1 MGKSRRFATVG
12 FSAFGAIN
20 FADSAVRYRKKVL
33 ISQCYLYDVC
43 VMITFIT
50 CLVVLVVAY
59 FLYGGLM
66 SRIVGIDPKA
76 DVPSRSMYDGVD
88 YIPMPR
94 WRIFLIQLL
103 NIAGTGPIFG
113 AILGACYGPVAFLW
127 ITLGGIFVG
136 AMHDY
141 LSGVISLRNGGKSLP
156 EIIGKYLG
164 SGMHRLTLL
173 LIPLLMILVG
183 AVFVVTPSQILTDKT
198 DIPYLAWV
206 VIIIV
211 YYFVATI
218 LPVDKIIGK
227 IYPIFGAALIGM
239 ALAFFGVLLFGDY
252 TIPELTSVGNM
263 HFNAENLPIVP
274 TLFISIACGAVSGFH
289 ATQSPLMARC
299 VTSETQARPVFFGAM
314 ISESIIALIWAAMAM
329 AFFGG
334 VEGLNGFM
342 EANGGN
348 AGVVVSLISDTTLGT
363 VGSILAILGVV
374 VAPITSGDTAFRSA
388 RLIVA
393 DMLGYDQRPIYKR
406 LVICLPLFAIGIAI
420 AFVDFDVI
428 WRYFAWSNQALSVF
442 TLWMITAWLMRKG
455 SAFYALA
462 LVPAIFMTYI
472 CSSFIFVSTQ
482 FVGMGA
488 TTAAYVYGAATT
500 AVVSGMLMLKIR
512 RDVKRGSEI

>member
-1 MGKSRRFATVG
+1 
-12 FSAFGAIN
+12 
-20 FADSAVRYRKKVL
+20 
-33 ISQCYLYDVC
+33 
-43 VMITFIT
+43 MITFLT
-50 CLVVLVVAY
+50 CLAVLVMAY

-66 SRIVGIDPKA
+66 SRIAGINPNA
-76 DVPSRSMYDGVD
+76 DVPSKTMYDGVD

-141 LSGVISLRNGGKSLP
+141 LSGVISLRNGGSSLP

-164 SGMHRLTLL
+164 GGMHKLTLV

-183 AVFVVTPSQILTDKT
+183 AVFIVTPSQILTDKT
-198 DIPYLAWV
+198 NLPYLGWV
-206 VIIIV
+206 AIIIV

-227 IYPIFGAALIGM
+227 IYPLFGAALIAM
-239 ALAFFGVLLFGDY
+239 ALSFFGVLLFGDY
-252 TIPELTSVGNM
+252 TIPELTSIENM
-263 HFNAENLPIVP
+263 HFNAQNLPIVP

-299 VTSETQARPVFFGAM
+299 VTSESQARPVFFGAM

-334 VEGLNGFM
+334 VEALNGFM
-342 EANGGN
+342 TENGSN
-348 AGVVVSLISDTTLGT
+348 AGLVVSVISDTTLGKL
-363 VGSILAILGVV
+363 GSILAIMGVV
-374 VAPITSGDTAFRSA
+374 IAPITSGDTAFRSA
-388 RLIVA
+388 RLIIA
-393 DMLGYDQRPIYKR
+393 DMLGYDQKPILNR
-406 LVICLPLFAIGIAI
+406 LLVSAPLFAIGIAI

-442 TLWMITAWLMRKG
+442 TLWMITAWLQRKG
-455 SAFYALA
+455 SGFYLLA
-462 LVPAIFMTYI
+462 LVPAIFMTYV
-472 CSSFIFVSTQ
+472 CSSFVFVSTQ

-488 TTAAYVYGAATT
+488 TTLAYVYGAAAT
-500 AVVSGMLMLKIR
+500 AIISGLLMLKIR
-512 RDVKRGSEI
+512 KDVKRGASI